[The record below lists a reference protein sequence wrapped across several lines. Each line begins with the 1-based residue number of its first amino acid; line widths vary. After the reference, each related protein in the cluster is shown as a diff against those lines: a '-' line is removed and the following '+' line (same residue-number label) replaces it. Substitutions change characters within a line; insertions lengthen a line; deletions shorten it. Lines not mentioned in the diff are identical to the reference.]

1 MKADTLTPQSL
12 FGQTVR
18 YVVPLFQ
25 RPYVWTREDQWEPLW
40 QDVRSV
46 AERLEEAQGMHEV
59 PPHFLGAIVL
69 DHEPTGTA
77 YIQVRHVIDGQQRL
91 TTLQLLLDATQVVVE
106 EHGHNTDSQAL
117 QLLVLNQAALAH
129 EPTEVFKVWPTDRD
143 QAVFQATMDNDTVV
157 PAELV
162 AEPIAAA
169 HAFFVEEITK
179 WSGAGSAQP
188 ERVRERLHTL
198 TMALHSRLKMVVID
212 LEPGDNAQVIF
223 ETLNHR
229 GSPLLAADLIKNLVF
244 QRAVEQGLT
253 PLPLY
258 QQYWKHVDGK
268 HWRTKVAR
276 GRQYVPRIDIF
287 ANYWLVMRLARE
299 IPSDRIF
306 AEFRER
312 VATQDSDVAALL
324 KEFSADAN
332 VFAGWENLPADSVPG
347 VFRYRILQ
355 AMDTGVVS
363 PIFLWLTRWPN
374 TVLPV
379 EQRDKA
385 LKALE
390 SWLVRR
396 MLCRLTAKD
405 LNRTLLD
412 LLQELKAQPVANAG
426 DVTTEFLTRQTAE
439 SRYWPSDDAV
449 RATLVDEPLYRAL
462 LRARLRMVLEA
473 LEDDM
478 RTSMSEAP
486 CPRNLTVEHI
496 MPQAWRD
503 HWNAANLDP
512 TASLLRDQL
521 IHTLGNLTLVNPKL
535 NSHLSNHPWTKEEAA
550 QRSLRDGGKYDR
562 LLANTTI
569 KLNAELLQH
578 HQTEWTESDIRHRT
592 ASLIER
598 ILRIWPRPQ
607 SNLPQHVE
615 ETVTEPADKAESDQ
629 PKPPSFATLTE
640 WLSAQQQTEL
650 PMHFTDLEDV
660 LGAELPTDARTV
672 YEFWA
677 PDSDIGVALKTAGYK
692 ATGVSLAE
700 ERVTFMLD
708 RL

>member
-1 MKADTLTPQSL
+1 MKADTLTPQNL

-25 RPYVWTREDQWEPLW
+25 RPYVWNREDQWEPLW
-40 QDVRSV
+40 QDIRSV

-77 YIQVRHVIDGQQRL
+77 FIQVRRVIDGQQRL

-106 EHGHNTDSQAL
+106 AHGHNTDSQAL

-129 EPTEVFKVWPTDRD
+129 EPIEVFKVWPTDRD

-169 HAFFVEEITK
+169 HAFFVDEITR
-179 WSGAGSAQP
+179 WSGAGLAAP
-188 ERVRERLHTL
+188 ERVRDRLHTL

-229 GSPLLAADLIKNLVF
+229 GSPLLAADLMKNLVF
-244 QRAVEQGLT
+244 QRAVQQGLT

-268 HWRTKVAR
+268 YWRTKVAR

-332 VFAGWENLPADSVPG
+332 VFAGWENLPADSVPR

-363 PIFLWLTRWPN
+363 PIFLWLTRWPD
-374 TVLPV
+374 TVLPI

-439 SRYWPSDDAV
+439 SRYWPSDEAV
-449 RATLVDEPLYRAL
+449 RQRLVGEPLYRAL
-462 LRARLRMVLEA
+462 LRARLRMVLEG

-486 CPRNLTVEHI
+486 CPQNLTVEHI

-512 TASLLRDQL
+512 TAALLRDQL

-550 QRSLRDGGKYDR
+550 QRNLKDGGKYDK

-578 HQTEWTESDIRHRT
+578 HLTEWTEDDIRHRT
-592 ASLIER
+592 ASMTER

-607 SNLPQHVE
+607 THLPQPAGDV
-615 ETVTEPADKAESDQ
+615 VAEPADKAEADQ
-629 PKPPSFATLTE
+629 PQPPSFATLTE

-650 PMHFTDLEDV
+650 PMHFTDIEDI
-660 LGAELPTDARTV
+660 LGAELPTEARTV
-672 YEFWA
+672 YDFWKT
-677 PDSDIGVALKTAGYK
+677 DNDIGTAMKTAGYK

-700 ERVTFMLD
+700 ERVTLVLD
-708 RL
+708 HP